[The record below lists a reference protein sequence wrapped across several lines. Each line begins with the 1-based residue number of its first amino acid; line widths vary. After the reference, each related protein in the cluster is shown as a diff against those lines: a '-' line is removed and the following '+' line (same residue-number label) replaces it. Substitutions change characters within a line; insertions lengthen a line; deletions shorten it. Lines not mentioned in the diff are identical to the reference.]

1 MFKKLIIFTLTAIV
15 ALVLTSCSDEKKP
28 AANID
33 MSGIVDWQSLA
44 KGLEISKK
52 EGKPL
57 IIYFYTDWCTYC
69 KQMES
74 EIFRDREITDWMN
87 EHYVSVK
94 VNPEKET
101 EKITIMGDK
110 ITPMELM
117 GYMGGKGFPA
127 TVFWDK
133 NGKPVTTFPGYMPRD
148 DFLPLIKYMH
158 EEYYNQDI
166 RLDDYIKGT
175 ARCEVPGKA

>member
-1 MFKKLIIFTLTAIV
+1 MLKKLIVLTLTSITAA
-15 ALVLTSCSDEKKP
+15 ALAFCSGEKKS
-28 AANID
+28 AENID
-33 MSGIVDWQSLA
+33 LSGNVEWESLA
-44 KGLEISKK
+44 KGLERSKE

-57 IIYFYTDWCTYC
+57 LIYFYTDWCTYC

-87 EHYVSVK
+87 ENYVNVK

-117 GYMGGKGFPA
+117 GYMGGKGFPS

-133 NGKPVTTFPGYMPRD
+133 DGKPVTTFPGYMPRN
-148 DFLPLIKYMH
+148 DFLPLIKYMQK
-158 EEYYNQDI
+158 ECYNQDI
-166 RLDDYIKGT
+166 RLDDYINGT
-175 ARCEVPGKA
+175 ARCEIPEKA

>member
-1 MFKKLIIFTLTAIV
+1 MSKKIIFFIFAAFIAATFTF
-15 ALVLTSCSDEKKP
+15 CSGEKKS
-28 AANID
+28 AEKSD
-33 MSGIVDWQSLA
+33 MSGKVQWESLA
-44 KGLEISKK
+44 KGLERSKN

-87 EHYVSVK
+87 KHYVSAK

-117 GYMGGKGFPA
+117 RYMEGKGFPS

-148 DFLPLIKYMH
+148 VFLPLIKYMQ
-158 EEYYNQDI
+158 EECYNQDI
-166 RLDDYIKGT
+166 QLDDYINGT
-175 ARCEVPGKA
+175 ARCEVPEKA